1 MTSQTLK
8 EAYQY
13 IKAGDKSTARQLLEL
28 YTDQHPDDANGWW
41 LMAHAVTHPD
51 QRRHYLERV
60 LDLNPGYAPAE
71 KELRQLS
78 AAGVPKRPA
87 PKPGKRKKKKNSN
100 NVEMVI
106 GIVLIVTALTMIVC
120 GGLFFAVSRGTT
132 ALVDEIAQNIT
143 VEAGGAGGNSS
154 NLAVFQNNIW
164 DVDNNGAIQVGQTK
178 SGRIGDIFV
187 DEGWL
192 FEGRSGQTIT
202 IEVNGSGELDPRIT
216 VYAPNGR
223 EIAYN
228 DDIRAFVNLDA
239 RVQVTLDEAGTYG
252 IVVGSWTD
260 GGGYQLSVR

>member
-13 IKAGDKSTARQLLEL
+13 IKAGEKSTARQLLESYL
-28 YTDQHPDDANGWW
+28 DRNPDDPNGWW

-51 QRRHYLERV
+51 QRRHYLQRV
-60 LDLNPGYAPAE
+60 LDINPGYAPAE

-78 AAGVPKRPA
+78 AAGA
-87 PKPGKRKKKKNSN
+87 PKPGKRKNKKQSN

-120 GGLFFAVSRGTT
+120 GGLFFAVSRGTS

-143 VEAGGAGGNSS
+143 VEAGS
-154 NLAVFQNNIW
+154 NASELAVFKNNTW